1 MAKGFDGSLVVWTVD
16 TDDSMNCSVNE
27 LVKEPIRLVES
38 LSFSTDLNCG
48 DIDDSVRSL
57 DNKLV
62 EIDSM

>member
-27 LVKEPIRLVES
+27 LVKEPVRLVES